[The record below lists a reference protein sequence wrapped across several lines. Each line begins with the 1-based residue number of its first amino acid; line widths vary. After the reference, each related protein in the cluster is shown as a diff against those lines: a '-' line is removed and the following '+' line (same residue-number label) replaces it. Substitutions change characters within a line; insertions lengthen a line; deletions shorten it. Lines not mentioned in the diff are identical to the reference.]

1 MPSKRRTAKRRDHA
15 ITPEAVAAFRRGD
28 RTALHRALGLK
39 PWHASPLH
47 AEGEA
52 PWSDSTMGAKS
63 GALAVELRAELI
75 EATDSGDEK

>member
-1 MPSKRRTAKRRDHA
+1 MPSKRRTTKRRDHA

-28 RTALHRALGLK
+28 RAALHRALGLK
-39 PWHASPLH
+39 PWHPSPLS

-63 GALAVELRAELI
+63 WALVVELRAELI
-75 EATDSGDEK
+75 EAMEGRDAC